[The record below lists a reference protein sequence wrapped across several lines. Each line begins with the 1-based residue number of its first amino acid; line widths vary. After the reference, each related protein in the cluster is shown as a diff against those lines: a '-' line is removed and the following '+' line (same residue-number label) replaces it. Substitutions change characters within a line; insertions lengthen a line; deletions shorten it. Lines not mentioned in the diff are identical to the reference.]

1 MAPGAPLLPYSTQTA
16 YRERY
21 RASRPGWMSS
31 GDQFDVLVQKR
42 LTPESVVL
50 DLGCGRT
57 GGIERFWRE
66 AKLAVGVDPDLTS
79 LAARQGGMSVM
90 QAGGE
95 KLPFANES
103 FDMVVSVWVIE
114 HIAQPHKVF
123 AEVAR
128 VLKPL
133 GHFIF
138 LTPNALNPLVIGN
151 RVGQLVPRLQKRL
164 VAGVY
169 GRDGSDTFAVRYRAN
184 TNWRIKRIAAA
195 TSFAIGELK
204 VIADPTYIA
213 FNPFLFQAA
222 VLSERVLPAGL
233 GVHLLADLQKLP

>member
-1 MAPGAPLLPYSTQTA
+1 MAQKAPLLPYATQTA

-21 RASRPGWMSS
+21 RASRPGWMTS
-31 GDQFDVLVQKR
+31 GDQFDVLVQKQ

-57 GGIERFWRE
+57 GGMERFWRE

-95 KLPFANES
+95 TLPFANET
-103 FDMVVSVWVIE
+103 FDLVVSVWVIE
-114 HIAQPHKVF
+114 HLAEPEKVF

-133 GHFIF
+133 GRFIF
-138 LTPNALNPLVIGN
+138 LTPNALNPLVMAN
-151 RVGQLVPRLQKRL
+151 RVGQLAPRLQKQL

-184 TNWRIKRIAAA
+184 TSWKIKRIASS
-195 TSFAIGELK
+195 TGFAVSEVR
-204 VIADPTYIA
+204 VIADPTYVA
-213 FNPFLFQAA
+213 FNPFLFRAA
-222 VLSERVLPAGL
+222 VITERLLPSGL
-233 GVHLLADLQKLP
+233 GVHLLGDLQKLP